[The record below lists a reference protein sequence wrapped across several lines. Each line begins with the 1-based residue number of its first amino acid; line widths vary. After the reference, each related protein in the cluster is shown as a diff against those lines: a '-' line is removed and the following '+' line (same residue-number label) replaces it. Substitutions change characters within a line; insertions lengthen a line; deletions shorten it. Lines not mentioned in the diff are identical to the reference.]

1 MRKVL
6 VLLMVLSLSGAANA
20 EIIYSGA
27 NQNVTYSQYSYPD
40 PISIAGDSGSWDDL
54 EVDLYI
60 SSYQSPSSIVYSGA
74 NQNVTYSQY
83 SYNPDPIS
91 IAGNSGSWD
100 DLELNLHIFSYND
113 EIIVHAKTMLT
124 VHGNYVESAHS
135 SGDLL
140 RLTTGDLIDASRT
153 YRIGYNDFFN
163 YYSDE
168 YGDYSNGEFLN
179 QTGYIALELT
189 NGSNTHYGWARVTSS
204 NVTNENAQLIV
215 HDWAYNSTP
224 GAPINAGQTIPE
236 PATLAL
242 LALGSLALV
251 RRKRRA

>member
-1 MRKVL
+1 VAG
-6 VLLMVLSLSGAANA
+6 LLLALSGAANA

-27 NQNVTYSQYSYPD
+27 NQNVTYYQYFSNS
-40 PISIAGDSGSWDDL
+40 PISIAGNSGSWDDL
-54 EVDLYI
+54 EVDLHI
-60 SSYQSPSSIVYSGA
+60 FSYQSPNRIVYSGA
-74 NQNVTYSQY
+74 NQNVTYTKY
-83 SYNPDPIS
+83 SSNSPIS

-100 DLELNLHIFSYND
+100 DLELDLSYYSYYD
-113 EIIVHAKTMLT
+113 EINVDAYTMMT
-124 VHGNYVESAHS
+124 VHGNYVESAYS
-135 SGDLL
+135 SGNLL

-153 YRIGYNDFFN
+153 YRIGYNDFFS
-163 YYSDE
+163 YYVDE
-168 YGDYSNGEFLN
+168 YGTYSDGEFLN

-236 PATLAL
+236 PATLL
-242 LALGSLALV
+242 LLGLGSLALI

>member
-1 MRKVL
+1 VAG
-6 VLLMVLSLSGAANA
+6 LLLALSGAANA

-27 NQNVTYSQYSYPD
+27 NQNVTYTKYS
-40 PISIAGDSGSWDDL
+40 SNS
-54 EVDLYI
+54 
-60 SSYQSPSSIVYSGA
+60 
-74 NQNVTYSQY
+74 
-83 SYNPDPIS
+83 PIS

-100 DLELNLHIFSYND
+100 DLELDLSYYSYYD
-113 EIIVHAKTMLT
+113 EINVDAYTMMT
-124 VHGNYVESAHS
+124 VHGNYVESAYS
-135 SGDLL
+135 SGNLL

-153 YRIGYNDFFN
+153 YRIGYNDFFS
-163 YYSDE
+163 YYVDE
-168 YGDYSNGEFLN
+168 YGTYSDGEFLN

-236 PATLAL
+236 PATLL
-242 LALGSLALV
+242 LLGLGSLALI